1 MNKLSANPITS
12 RLRGVTLVE
21 LLISLVLGM
30 LLTAGIIQVFAGNRT
45 TYAFN
50 DSLSRIQENAR
61 FTLDHISYEARM
73 AGYSGCLAD
82 VALHNNLT
90 TADTF
95 RDDIANGIQG
105 YDANGTGAGETYDA
119 TAMDPAPSAN
129 PADWT
134 PSLPAQLQNLVLPGS
149 DVLVVR
155 GIGGNAQAL
164 VSPFTDSAKLFVTAP
179 QDFVIGEILVVSD
192 CQKASIFQLTEA
204 NTVGFGVNLVHSA
217 ASFTPGNTAP
227 NWGPEQ
233 DYGLGSEVA
242 RLNTFAFYVGRG
254 ADGSPAL
261 FRLRLQ
267 RTGATTAGFAAE
279 ELAAG
284 IETLQ
289 VRYALDTDGD
299 GGINSWVSADAIGAA
314 WADVLSVEITL
325 LARADDE
332 YGAETDT
339 VTYTLGATQFNP
351 INDRRLR
358 EVFSTTVGVRNRLP

>member
-1 MNKLSANPITS
+1 MNKPSANHAAT
-12 RLRGVTLVE
+12 RERGVTLVE
-21 LLISLVLGM
+21 LLVSLVLGM

-50 DSLSRIQENAR
+50 ESLSRIQENAR
-61 FTLDHISYEARM
+61 FTLDHIAYEARM
-73 AGYSGCLAD
+73 AGYSGCLSE
-82 VALHNNLT
+82 VAIHNNLEL
-90 TADTF
+90 DNQDLF

-105 YDANGTGAGETYDA
+105 YDANGTGAGETYLA
-119 TAMDPAPSAN
+119 TAMNPSPSGN
-129 PADWT
+129 LTDWT
-134 PSLPAQLQNLVLPGS
+134 PSLPAQLDDLVLPGS

-155 GIGGNAQAL
+155 GIGGEAESL
-164 VSPFTDSAKLFVTAP
+164 VSPFNDTTQLFVSTPHDLAAG
-179 QDFVIGEILVVSD
+179 QILVVSD
-192 CQKASIFQLTEA
+192 CQKASIFQLSAVDST
-204 NTVGFGVNLVHSA
+204 GRNLTHGTPSM
-217 ASFTPGNTAP
+217 TPGNENAS
-227 NWGPEQ
+227 WGPEQ

-242 RLNTFAFYVGRG
+242 RLNTLAFYVGRG

-261 FRLRLQ
+261 FQLRLQ
-267 RTGATTAGFAAE
+267 SVGTTASFAAE

-284 IETLQ
+284 VETLQ
-289 VRYALDTDGD
+289 VRYGIDSAGADGAID
-299 GGINSWVSADAIGAA
+299 EWVSADAIGD
-314 WADVLSVEITL
+314 WTTVLSVEIAL